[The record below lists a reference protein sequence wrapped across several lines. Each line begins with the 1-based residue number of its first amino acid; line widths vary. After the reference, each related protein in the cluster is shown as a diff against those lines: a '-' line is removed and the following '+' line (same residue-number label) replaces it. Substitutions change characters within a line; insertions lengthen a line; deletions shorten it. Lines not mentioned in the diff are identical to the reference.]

1 MRNRVSWLLSVAG
14 VAVLAFATLKP
25 RPNYH
30 PVTEAMSAAAATASG
45 GRATPIEAMGTD
57 GRRHSPASASER
69 RPLVLFFIQDGCPCS
84 EAAERHFQRMQAAYG
99 EWVSFL
105 GVIDGD
111 TATARGWSERHGTP
125 YPVLADP
132 ERRLIAACKAD
143 RSAYVMLVAR
153 GGSIEALWPGYS
165 AEMLVDLGRRLA
177 RLTDRA
183 EVLLGTEGAPDKLVS
198 GCSF

>member
-1 MRNRVSWLLSVAG
+1 MRNRVSWLLFVAG
-14 VAVLAFATLKP
+14 VAVFVFAALKP
-25 RPNYH
+25 RPSYH
-30 PVTEAMSAAAATASG
+30 PVTEAMSAAAAAASG
-45 GRATPIEAMGTD
+45 GRVAPIEAMGTD

-84 EAAERHFQRMQAAYG
+84 EAAERQFQRVQAAYG
-99 EWVSFL
+99 KWVSFL

-111 TATARGWSERHGTP
+111 AATARGWSERHGTP

-153 GGSIEALWPGYS
+153 GGSVEALWPGYS
-165 AEMLVDLGRRLA
+165 ARMLADLGRRLA
-177 RLTDRA
+177 QLTDQA
-183 EVLLGTEGAPDKLVS
+183 EVPLDTQGAPDKMVS
-198 GCSF
+198 GCTF

>member
-1 MRNRVSWLLSVAG
+1 MRNRVSWLLFAAG
-14 VAVLAFATLKP
+14 VAVLVFAALKP
-25 RPNYH
+25 RPSYH
-30 PVTEAMSAAAATASG
+30 PVTEAVSAAAAKASR
-45 GRATPIEAMGTD
+45 GRATPVEAMGTD
-57 GRRHSPASASER
+57 GRWRSPASASER

-84 EAAERHFQRMQAAYG
+84 EAAEPHFQRVQAAYG
-99 EWVSFL
+99 KWASFL

-132 ERRLIAACKAD
+132 ERRLIAACKAE

-153 GGSIEALWPGYS
+153 GGSVEALWPGYS
-165 AEMLVDLGRRLA
+165 AGMLADLGRRLA
-177 RLTDRA
+177 RLTGQA
-183 EVLLGTEGAPDKLVS
+183 EVPLDTQGAPDEMVS